1 MSTWIKDPLLLFLAA
16 GAVLFAVFSLLRVDD
31 GSTPVTLS
39 DASLALMFQDYEVL
53 TGKAPDAEMREAI
66 VRDYYRR
73 EILYR
78 EGLRQEV
85 VRDSVELRK
94 AVIKEMQQRVSG
106 ELDEPSPADL
116 VDFYTQNIDRY
127 YREAS
132 ITFEQY
138 FLTEAPDDPEALLA
152 AIAAGEA
159 PPSDRASSGL
169 QFPAYGESMIRG
181 LFGADALAFL
191 QGAPLSRWVGPLE
204 TLEGWHYFRV
214 AERGGRELQP
224 FERVA
229 SEVLVDYQSS
239 VLDERIDAFVDDLAE
254 QYPLQ
259 LPAASAP

>member
-1 MSTWIKDPLLLFLAA
+1 MNTWIKDPLLLFLAA
-16 GAVLFAVFSLLRVDD
+16 GAVLFAVFSLLKVDD

-39 DASLALMFQDYEVL
+39 DASLALMFRDYEVL
-53 TGKAPDAEMREAI
+53 TGKAPDAEMRDAI

-138 FLTEAPDDPEALLA
+138 FLTRPPMIPKLCSRSLRRARLPRVTGPA
-152 AIAAGEA
+152 A
-159 PPSDRASSGL
+159 ASS
-169 QFPAYGESMIRG
+169 
-181 LFGADALAFL
+181 FL
-191 QGAPLSRWVGPLE
+191 PTVRA
-204 TLEGWHYFRV
+204 
-214 AERGGRELQP
+214 
-224 FERVA
+224 
-229 SEVLVDYQSS
+229 
-239 VLDERIDAFVDDLAE
+239 
-254 QYPLQ
+254 
-259 LPAASAP
+259 